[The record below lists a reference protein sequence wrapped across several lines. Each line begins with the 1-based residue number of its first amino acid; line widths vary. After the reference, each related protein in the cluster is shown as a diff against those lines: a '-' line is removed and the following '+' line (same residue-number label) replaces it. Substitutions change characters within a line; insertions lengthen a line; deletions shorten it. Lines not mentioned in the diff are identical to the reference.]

1 VGASR
6 DRLSFELTTSHYD
19 ESQCDEKVKNGRK
32 LPIRRSPRTEQ
43 SNVAI
48 LRGQSI
54 LMLYSHSMDILDRK
68 GLMGWVCLSV
78 CHASTAALGKPYV

>member
-1 VGASR
+1 MYVYG
-6 DRLSFELTTSHYD
+6 TTSHYD

-32 LPIRRSPRTEQ
+32 LPIRRIPRTEQ

-54 LMLYSHSMDILDRK
+54 LMLDSY
-68 GLMGWVCLSV
+68 
-78 CHASTAALGKPYV
+78 